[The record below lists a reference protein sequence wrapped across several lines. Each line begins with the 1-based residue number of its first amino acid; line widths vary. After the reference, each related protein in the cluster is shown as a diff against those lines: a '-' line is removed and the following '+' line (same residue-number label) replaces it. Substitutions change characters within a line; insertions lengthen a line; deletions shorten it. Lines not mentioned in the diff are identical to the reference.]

1 MAKTPVRD
9 VVIWAKH
16 IHGDGEL
23 LATLEAL
30 RGGETIDLIVDG
42 VRGVWRKMSDGKDGR
57 RTRGIRPIGAAQTVW
72 KQLYASRR
80 GEVVDVELD
89 QTGRDSGLVIYPP
102 LGRTEEER
110 SAALKRFLASGR
122 LGHGSEGRTITRDE
136 MHEW

>member
-30 RGGETIDLIVDG
+30 HGGETIDLVVDG
-42 VRGVWRKMSDGKDGR
+42 VRGVWSKMADGKDGR
-57 RTRGIRPIGAAQTVW
+57 RTRGIRPVGAAQTVW
-72 KQLYASRR
+72 KELYASRR
-80 GEVVDVELD
+80 GDVVDVELAGD
-89 QTGRDSGLVIYPP
+89 ERDAGMVIYPP

-110 SAALKRFLASGR
+110 SAALERFLASGR
-122 LGHGSEGRTITRDE
+122 LGHDSGGRTMTRDE
-136 MHEW
+136 MHER